1 LQWSS
6 GGWAPRIDSWGVC
19 EAGRGVNR
27 TGVAPAARN
36 CGELR
41 VYLRGGSWRDSSAAR
56 GVVEDG
62 GLEER
67 PGGKAKLLRRSVG
80 PVVRW
85 RGRCTAAQG
94 GLRGGAER
102 ARRS

>member
-41 VYLRGGSWRDSSAAR
+41 VYL
-56 GVVEDG
+56 
-62 GLEER
+62 
-67 PGGKAKLLRRSVG
+67 
-80 PVVRW
+80 
-85 RGRCTAAQG
+85 C
-94 GLRGGAER
+94 GGAER
-102 ARRS
+102 VRRRWGLGGNGLGWVSRGCGVV